1 MTNEL
6 TDLTNIPAPTLT
18 LDPVSDGEV
27 AEASIIEVD
36 SPAAPSLADSLS
48 AEELAQVD
56 AFARQIDIANS
67 QQVLTFGAGAQ
78 KKMASFSETALAKVR
93 TQDLGE
99 AGDLIAGVV
108 TELKNFDVDDDDKG
122 FFGLFKKSANKITSL
137 KARYDTA
144 EANVDK
150 IAKTLEGHQVQLMK
164 DAATLD
170 KLYELNLTYF
180 KELTMYLLAGR
191 QRLAE
196 VREGELAD
204 LSAKAQASGSTEDA
218 EAVQKL
224 SAACNRFEKK
234 LSDLDLSRTVAM
246 QMAPQIRLVQN
257 NEMLMIEKI
266 QTTLVNTIPLWK
278 SQMLLALGLANNEAA
293 LKAQSAVTDMTN
305 ELLRKN
311 AEKLKASTVEV
322 ARESERGIVDI
333 ETLKATNENLIQ
345 TFDEVMKIQAEGRAK
360 RARGGDAPHGSR
372 AAPETA
378 GGEVARARDGAGY
391 RGSARGGGGERPGR
405 ARGKSGVR
413 DARRRG
419 DRLRQA
425 LPPASGGLG
434 AGAFRLRAAPHPCRR
449 GGPPGGPHSQG
460 GRAHQRR
467 LRHSPRFRR

>member
-1 MTNEL
+1 
-6 TDLTNIPAPTLT
+6 
-18 LDPVSDGEV
+18 
-27 AEASIIEVD
+27 
-36 SPAAPSLADSLS
+36 
-48 AEELAQVD
+48 
-56 AFARQIDIANS
+56 
-67 QQVLTFGAGAQ
+67 
-78 KKMASFSETALAKVR
+78 MASFSETALAKVR

-144 EANVDK
+144 EANVAK
-150 IAKTLEGHQVQLMK
+150 IATTVEGHQVELMK

-196 VREGELAD
+196 VRESELAE

-224 SAACNRFEKK
+224 AAACNRFEKK

-360 RARGGDAPHGSR
+360 RAEAE
-372 AAPETA
+372 AEM
-378 GGEVARARDGAGY
+378 
-391 RGSARGGGGERPGR
+391 
-405 ARGKSGVR
+405 
-413 DARRRG
+413 RRMEAE
-419 DRLRQA
+419 LRQK
-425 LPPASGGLG
+425 LLEVK
-434 AGAFRLRAAPHPCRR
+434 
-449 GGPPGGPHSQG
+449 
-460 GRAHQRR
+460 
-467 LRHSPRFRR
+467 